1 MSDTTSIRIAQR
13 AFWNSEA
20 TRRWVTEQTRID
32 RLMAKVTEVA
42 LTAAAPKSGESIL
55 DIGCG
60 TGTTTLRLADAVAPS
75 GQVLG
80 VDISEQQ
87 LGLARQRVAAA
98 GATRVQLVLDDAAT
112 HDFAPESFDLGF
124 TRFGVMFFAEPV
136 AAFRNIKRAMKRN
149 GRLLLAVFR
158 TGPEN
163 PWATASAAAIRHLV
177 PPPAPLGPEEPGQF
191 SWSDPARVR
200 RILDGA
206 GFSNVVLTPLDLS
219 FNLGADAAE
228 AAEFATFIGQGA
240 RLLHGVPDETRQAAG
255 MAFRDFFKQHEG
267 PNGVGMPGALWLVSA
282 RA

>member
-1 MSDTTSIRIAQR
+1 MSDTTSIGMAQR

-32 RLMAKVTEVA
+32 RLMADVTEAA
-42 LTAAAPKSGESIL
+42 LTAAAPKPGESVL

-60 TGTTTLRLADAVAPS
+60 TGTTTLRLADAVGPS

-163 PWATASAAAIRHLV
+163 PWATASVAAIRHLV

-206 GFSNVVLTPLDLS
+206 GFSDVVLTPLDLS
-219 FNLGADAAE
+219 FNLG
-228 AAEFATFIGQGA
+228 
-240 RLLHGVPDETRQAAG
+240 R
-255 MAFRDFFKQHEG
+255 
-267 PNGVGMPGALWLVSA
+267 
-282 RA
+282 